1 MKAIVSLLLSTLLLL
16 SGCTGAHLDIF
27 PELENPAL
35 MQQKIAPE
43 LLHQDIDALVAGV
56 KLRHPDFAGYA
67 DEVKLYQQVAALKAQ
82 IMAPMTRVEFFRHIG
97 QLSHLFQDGHSFL
110 IWPYQELNAL
120 REQGAKPF
128 PFLVKLSSNGVFVA
142 KQYQYAGQ
150 QLPAGSQLISINGV
164 AVTDIFANAQRY
176 VGGETAVLR
185 QAFVAERLPFLL
197 WAVYGFIDQFDIEYS
212 HLGKT
217 QRLHINNQ
225 QSWQVNQTQDI
236 DTNADLTYRR
246 LNDATGYLEVTS
258 FDVEPDTFS
267 DQLKAAFSQIAKDN
281 VSALVIDI
289 RHNTGGNT
297 DTATELASYI
307 ATKPFRLVSQMTEK
321 LNEDNR
327 GLFGYKGDM
336 GELIITEWDDYV
348 KPNSSPQHFNGKVV
362 VLIGPVTY
370 SAAIVF
376 ATTVQDNQFGLLAG
390 KATGGFANQTAQ
402 GNLFNLPHS
411 QLRAYVATRLLVR
424 PSGNSAVSAVIPD
437 LPVADKLQDQQN
449 AIDTTLQQ
457 VLHHL
462 GSAENHAKLQ

>member
-1 MKAIVSLLLSTLLLL
+1 MKAIISILISGTLIL

-43 LLHQDIDALVAGV
+43 LLHQDIDALVAGA

-67 DEVKLYQQVAALKAQ
+67 DEVALYQQVAAVKAN
-82 IMAPMTRVEFFRHIG
+82 ITAPMTRVEFFRHIG

-128 PFLVKLSSNGVFVA
+128 PFLVKLSNNGVFVA
-142 KQYQYAGQ
+142 KQYKSAEK
-150 QLPAGSQLISINGV
+150 QLPAGAQLISINGV
-164 AVTDIFANAQRY
+164 PVTDIFANTQRY

-197 WAVYGFIDQFDIEYS
+197 WAVYGFINQFGVEFV
-212 HLGKT
+212 HQGKT
-217 QRLHINNQ
+217 QRLFVDNKHN
-225 QSWQVNQTQDI
+225 WQVAENQPQMTDELSYRQL
-236 DTNADLTYRR
+236 NA
-246 LNDATGYLEVTS
+246 ATGYLNVPS
-258 FDVEPDTFS
+258 FDVEPGAFS
-267 DQLKAAFSQIAKDN
+267 DQLTAAFSQIAKDN
-281 VSALVIDI
+281 ISALIIDI

-307 ATKPFRLVSQMTEK
+307 ANKPFRLVSQMTEK
-321 LNEDNR
+321 LNADNR

-336 GELIITEWDDYV
+336 GEIISTEWHDYV
-348 KPNSSPQHFNGKVV
+348 KPNSSAQHFDGQVV

-376 ATTVQDNQFGLLAG
+376 ATTVQDNQFGLLVG
-390 KATGGFANQTAQ
+390 QATGGFANQTAQ

-411 QLRAYVATRLLVR
+411 KLRAYVATRLLVR

-437 LPVADKLQDQQN
+437 LPVADKLQGQQN
-449 AIDTTLQQ
+449 GIDTTLQQ
-457 VLHHL
+457 VLQHL
-462 GSAENHAKLQ
+462 STTDNHAKLQ

>member
-1 MKAIVSLLLSTLLLL
+1 MKAIICIVLSATLLL

-56 KLRHPDFAGYA
+56 KLRHPDFSGYA
-67 DEVKLYQQVAALKAQ
+67 DEVKLYQQVAALKAD
-82 IMAPMTRVEFFRHIG
+82 ITVAMTRVEFFRHIG

-110 IWPYQELNAL
+110 IWPYQELTAV
-120 REQGAKPF
+120 REQGSKPF
-128 PFLVKLSSNGVFVA
+128 PFLVKLSSNGVFIA
-142 KQYQYAGQ
+142 KPYQYAGQ
-150 QLPAGSQLISINGV
+150 RLPAGSQLMRINGV

-176 VGGETAVLR
+176 VGGETAALR

-197 WAVYGFIDQFDIEYS
+197 WAVYGFINQFDIEYM
-212 HLGKT
+212 HQGKT
-217 QRLHINNQ
+217 QRLLIDNQ
-225 QSWQVNQTQDI
+225 QNWQLA
-236 DTNADLTYRR
+236 DTTEKPRTTEVSYRR
-246 LNDATGYLEVTS
+246 LNATTGYLDITS
-258 FDVEPDTFS
+258 FDVDPDEFS
-267 DQLKAAFSQIAKDN
+267 IQLSSAFRSIAKDN
-281 VSALVIDI
+281 LTALVIDI

-307 ATKPFRLVSQMTEK
+307 ADKPFRLVSHMTEK
-321 LNEDNR
+321 LNAENR
-327 GLFGYKGDM
+327 GVFGYKGQAGDM
-336 GELIITEWDDYV
+336 ISTTWDDYV
-348 KPNSSPQHFNGKVV
+348 KPNSSAQHFDGQVV

-376 ATTVQDNQFGLLAG
+376 ATTVQDNQLGLLAG

-424 PSGNSAVSAVIPD
+424 PNASSAVSAVIPD
-437 LPVADKLQDQQN
+437 LVVADNLHDQQN

-462 GSAENHAKLQ
+462 DMAKNHVKLQ

>member
-1 MKAIVSLLLSTLLLL
+1 MKAIVSLLLSLVLL

-27 PELENPAL
+27 PPLEDPAL
-35 MQQKIAPE
+35 MQEKIAPE

-67 DEVKLYQQVAALKAQ
+67 DEVGLYQQVAALKAD
-82 IMAPMTRVEFFRHIG
+82 ITVPMTRVEFFRQIG

-110 IWPYQELNAL
+110 IWPYQELNKL
-120 REQGAKPF
+120 REQGEKPF
-128 PFLVKLSSNGVFVA
+128 PFLVKLSTNGVFVA
-142 KQYQYAGQ
+142 KQYQYAEQ
-150 QLPAGSQLISINGV
+150 TLPAGSQLISINGL
-164 AVTDIFANAQRY
+164 AVTDIFANTQRY

-197 WAVYGFIDQFDIEYS
+197 WAVYGFIDQFDIEYRYQ
-212 HLGKT
+212 GKT
-217 QRLHINNQ
+217 QRLLIDSQ
-225 QSWQVNQTQDI
+225 QNWQVAAKEDNATI
-236 DTNADLTYRR
+236 ADLTYRR
-246 LNDATGYLEVTS
+246 LNDATGYLDVTS

-267 DQLKAAFSQIAKDN
+267 DQLNAAFSQIAKDN
-281 VSALVIDI
+281 ISALIIDI

-307 ATKPFRLVSQMTEK
+307 ADKPFRLVSQMTEK
-321 LNEDNR
+321 LNAENR

-336 GELIITEWDDYV
+336 GDIISTEWHDDV
-348 KPNSSPQHFNGKVV
+348 KPNSSANHFKGKVI
-362 VLIGPVTY
+362 VLIGPVSY

-390 KATGGFANQTAQ
+390 QATGGFANQSAQ

-424 PSGNSAVSAVIPD
+424 PSGNSEVSAVIPD

-449 AIDTTLQQ
+449 GIDTTLQQ
-457 VLHHL
+457 VLQHL
-462 GSAENHAKLQ
+462 STTDSHAKLQ

>member
-1 MKAIVSLLLSTLLLL
+1 MKAIVSLLFSTLLLL

-27 PELENPAL
+27 PPLEDPAL

-43 LLHQDIDALVAGV
+43 LLHQDIDALIAGV

-82 IMAPMTRVEFFRHIG
+82 ITTPMTRVEFFRHIG
-97 QLSHLFQDGHSFL
+97 QLSNLFQDGHSFL

-164 AVTDIFANAQRY
+164 AVTDIFANTQRY

-185 QAFVAERLPFLL
+185 QAFVAERFPFLL
-197 WAVYGFIDQFDIEYS
+197 WAVYGFINQFDIEYM
-212 HLGKT
+212 HQGKT
-217 QRLHINNQ
+217 QRLLIDNQ
-225 QSWQVNQTQDI
+225 QNWQLADAALKPQT
-236 DTNADLTYRR
+236 TEVSYRR
-246 LNDATGYLEVTS
+246 LNTTTAYLDVTS
-258 FDVEPDTFS
+258 FDVDPDEFS
-267 DQLKAAFSQIAKDN
+267 TQLNSAFTSIARDN
-281 VSALVIDI
+281 LTALVIDI

-307 ATKPFRLVSQMTEK
+307 ANKPFRLVSHMTEK
-321 LNEDNR
+321 LNAENR
-327 GLFGYKGDM
+327 GIFGYKGQAGDM
-336 GELIITEWDDYV
+336 ISTAWDDYV
-348 KPNSSPQHFNGKVV
+348 KPNSSAQHFDGQVV

-376 ATTVQDNQFGLLAG
+376 ATAVQDNQFGLLAG

-424 PSGNSAVSAVIPD
+424 PNGSSAVSTVIPD
-437 LPVADKLQDQQN
+437 LIVADNLQHQQN

-462 GSAENHAKLQ
+462 GTADNHAKLQ

>member
-1 MKAIVSLLLSTLLLL
+1 MKAIICIVLGATLLLN
-16 SGCTGAHLDIF
+16 GCTGAHLDIF

-35 MQQKIAPE
+35 MQEKIAPE
-43 LLHQDIDALVAGV
+43 LLREDIDALVTGV
-56 KLRHPDFAGYA
+56 KMRHPNFAGYA
-67 DEVKLYQQVAALKAQ
+67 DEVKLFQQVAALKAQ
-82 IMAPMTRVEFFRHIG
+82 ITAPMTRVEFFRHIG

-150 QLPAGSQLISINGV
+150 QLPAGSQLMRINGV
-164 AVTDIFANAQRY
+164 AVADIFANAHRY
-176 VGGETAVLR
+176 VGGETEALR

-197 WAVYGFIDQFDIEYS
+197 WALYDFINQFDIEYR
-212 HLGKT
+212 HQGKT
-217 QRLHINNQ
+217 QRLHIDNQ
-225 QSWQVNQTQDI
+225 QSWQVAEATAKPQKTEVS
-236 DTNADLTYRR
+236 YRR
-246 LNDATGYLEVTS
+246 LNATTGYLDVTS
-258 FDVEPDTFS
+258 FDVDPDEFSTQLNTTFS
-267 DQLKAAFSQIAKDN
+267 NIAEDN
-281 VSALVIDI
+281 LTALVIDI

-307 ATKPFRLVSQMTEK
+307 ADKPFRLVSQMTEK
-321 LNEDNR
+321 LNAENR
-327 GLFGYKGDM
+327 GVFGYKGQAGDM
-336 GELIITEWDDYV
+336 ISTSWDDYV
-348 KPNSSPQHFNGKVV
+348 KPNSSPQHFDGKVV

-424 PSGNSAVSAVIPD
+424 PNGSSAVSAVIPD
-437 LPVADKLQDQQN
+437 LVVTDNLQDQQN

-462 GSAENHAKLQ
+462 GTAENHAKLQ

>member
-1 MKAIVSLLLSTLLLL
+1 MKAIVSLLLSLVLL
-16 SGCTGAHLDIF
+16 SGCTSAHLDIF

-35 MQQKIAPE
+35 MQKKIAPE

-56 KLRHPDFAGYA
+56 KLRHPDFADYA
-67 DEVKLYQQVAALKAQ
+67 DEVALYQQVAELKAT
-82 IMAPMTRVEFFRHIG
+82 ITTPMTRVEFFRHIG

-120 REQGAKPF
+120 RDQGSKPF

-142 KQYQYAGQ
+142 KQYQYQNQ
-150 QLPAGSQLISINGV
+150 QLPAGSQLISINGIR
-164 AVTDIFANAQRY
+164 VTDIFANSQRY

-212 HLGKT
+212 YQGKA
-217 QRLHINNQ
+217 QRLLIDNQ
-225 QSWQVNQTQDI
+225 QSWQVAAKEDNATTADI
-236 DTNADLTYRR
+236 TYRR

-258 FDVEPDTFS
+258 FDVEPDAFS
-267 DQLKAAFSQIAKDN
+267 DQLTAAFSQITKDN
-281 VSALVIDI
+281 ISALVIDI

-307 ATKPFRLVSQMTEK
+307 ANKPFRLVSQMTEK
-321 LNEDNR
+321 LNADNR

-336 GELIITEWDDYV
+336 GEIISTEWHDYV
-348 KPNSSPQHFNGKVV
+348 QPNTSANHFNGKVV
-362 VLIGPVTY
+362 VIIGPVSY

-376 ATTVQDNQFGLLAG
+376 ATAVQDNQFGLLAG
-390 KATGGFANQTAQ
+390 KATGGFANQSAQ

-424 PSGNSAVSAVIPD
+424 PSGNSEVSTVIPD

-449 AIDTTLQQ
+449 AIDTALQQ
-457 VLHHL
+457 VLQHL
-462 GSAENHAKLQ
+462 GTADNHVKLQ